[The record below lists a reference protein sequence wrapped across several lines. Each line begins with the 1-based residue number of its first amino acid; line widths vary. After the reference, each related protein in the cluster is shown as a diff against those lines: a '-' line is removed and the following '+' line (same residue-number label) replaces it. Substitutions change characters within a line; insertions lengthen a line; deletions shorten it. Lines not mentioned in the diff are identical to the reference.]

1 MSKKL
6 PKVLF
11 VATSRKTM
19 GGITSVLKR
28 YEKMEVWGKYRC
40 AWLETQINKGIALKL
55 WYMIKAYFTMLFIV
69 PCYDIIHFHT
79 VPGNS
84 LIVQMPV
91 FLYSKLWGKKAI
103 VHLHVGN
110 QLYEYKD
117 NRVMNFVLRKATKVV
132 VLANVINSYLKELYG
147 IDGAV
152 IYNPINQQ
160 PKRNIAKTDKF
171 VFFAAYLIKE
181 KGYTTLLDAFAKI
194 ADKHPEWNVVIAGTG
209 ELEDAQRLC
218 KENGITDKVTIHS
231 WLNRDQMNKMY
242 EKAGIF
248 CIASYKEGFPMSF
261 LEAASYGVPVV
272 STPVGGLVDVL
283 EEGKNSMIFDFG
295 NVEQL
300 AAKLDHLM
308 SDDRLRETISLNL
321 QELVET
327 TFSEE
332 AVSKQLE
339 ELYESLK

>member
-6 PKVLF
+6 TRVLF
-11 VATSRKTM
+11 VATSRQTM

-28 YEKMEVWGKYRC
+28 YERMNIWSKYRC
-40 AWLETQINKGIALKL
+40 AWLETQINKCIALKL
-55 WYMIKAYFTMLFIV
+55 WYMIKAYITMLFIV
-69 PCYDIIHFHT
+69 PRYDIIHFHT

-91 FLYSKLWGKKAI
+91 FLYSKLWGKKTI

-117 NRVMNFVLRKATKVV
+117 NKIMNFVLKNATKVV
-132 VLANVINSYLKELYG
+132 TLANVINGYLKELYN

-152 IYNPINQQ
+152 IYNPINKQNE
-160 PKRNIAKTDKF
+160 RNFANTEKF
-171 VFFAAYLIKE
+171 IFFAAYLIKD
-181 KGYTTLLDAFAKI
+181 KGYDTLLEAYSKVA
-194 ADKHPEWNVVIAGTG
+194 AKHPDWKLVIAGTG
-209 ELEDAQRLC
+209 ELEEAQKIC
-218 KENGITDKVTIHS
+218 NKNGIADKVTIHS

-242 EKAGIF
+242 DKAGIF
-248 CIASYKEGFPMSF
+248 CIASVKEGFPMSF

-283 EEGKNSMIFDFG
+283 KNGINSMVFDF
-295 NVEQL
+295 NDSKQL
-300 AAKLDHLM
+300 AEKFDTLMGDENLRKEISCSLQKLVD
-308 SDDRLRETISLNL
+308 
-321 QELVET
+321 T

-332 AVSKQLE
+332 AVSFQLDT
-339 ELYESLK
+339 LYANL

>member
-1 MSKKL
+1 MSKKQTR
-6 PKVLF
+6 VLF
-11 VATSRKTM
+11 VATSRQTM

-28 YEKMEVWGKYRC
+28 YEKMEIWGKYRC
-40 AWLETQINKGIALKL
+40 AWLETQINKGLALKL

-69 PCYDIIHFHT
+69 PRYDIIHFHT

-91 FLYSKLWGKKAI
+91 FLYSKLWGKKTI

-117 NRVMNFVLRKATKVV
+117 NKVMNFVLKKATKVV
-132 VLANVINSYLKELYG
+132 TLANVINGYLKELYG

-152 IYNPINQQ
+152 IYNPINKQNE
-160 PKRNIAKTDKF
+160 RNFANTEKF
-171 VFFAAYLIKE
+171 IFFAAYLIKD
-181 KGYTTLLDAFAKI
+181 KGYDTLLEAYSKVA
-194 ADKHPEWNVVIAGTG
+194 AKHPDWKLVIAGTG
-209 ELEDAQRLC
+209 ELEEAQKIC
-218 KENGITDKVTIHS
+218 NKNGIADKVTIHS

-248 CIASYKEGFPMSF
+248 CIASVKEGFPMSF

-283 EEGKNSMIFDFG
+283 EDGTNAMVFDF
-295 NVEQL
+295 NDSKLLSE
-300 AAKLDHLM
+300 KLDILM
-308 SDDRLRETISLNL
+308 GDENLRKEISSNL
-321 QELVET
+321 QKLVDT

-332 AVSKQLE
+332 AVSQQLDK
-339 ELYESLK
+339 LYSSL

>member
-1 MSKKL
+1 MNDKY

-11 VATSRKTM
+11 VATSRQTM

-28 YEKMEVWGKYRC
+28 YELMEVWSKYRC
-40 AWLETQINKGIALKL
+40 AWLETQVNKGMALKI
-55 WYMIKAYFTMLFIV
+55 WYMIKAYITMLFIV
-69 PCYDIIHFHT
+69 PKYDIIHFHT

-91 FLYSKLWGKKAI
+91 FLYSKLWDKKTI

-132 VLANVINSYLKELYG
+132 TLANVINGYLKELYN

-152 IYNPINQQ
+152 IYNPINKQ
-160 PKRNIAKTDKF
+160 KGRNFANTENFI
-171 VFFAAYLIKE
+171 FFAAYLIKD
-181 KGYTTLLDAFAKI
+181 KGYDTLLEAYSKI
-194 ADKHPEWNVVIAGTG
+194 AAKHPDWKLVIAGTG
-209 ELEDAQRLC
+209 ELEDAKKIC
-218 KENGITDKVTIHS
+218 NENGIADKVTIHS
-231 WLNRDQMNKMY
+231 WLNRDRMNKMY

-248 CIASYKEGFPMSF
+248 CIASVKEGFPMSF
-261 LEAASYGVPVV
+261 LEAASYGVPIV

-283 EEGKNSMIFDFG
+283 KDEKNCMVFDF
-295 NVEQL
+295 NNIVQL
-300 AAKLDHLM
+300 AEKLDALM
-308 SDDRLRETISLNL
+308 ENCELRKEISINL
-321 QELVET
+321 QKLVDT

-332 AVSKQLE
+332 AVSQQLDK
-339 ELYESLK
+339 LYDSLN